1 MAIRLSEVV
10 CAKLKDRWVKLN
22 VNAIQESMKKIFQAT
37 KKKDLNLALM
47 NVRDFYKDNKVL
59 QEEAGFISKL
69 LQLEAS
75 GYVEPPLNLGRMYQ
89 EIVKSM
95 SNREENAP

>member
-1 MAIRLSEVV
+1 MGIKSKEVV
-10 CAKLKDRWVKLN
+10 CAKLKDRWIKLN
-22 VNAIQESMKKIFQAT
+22 LDAIKQSLRNIYETT

-47 NVRDFYKDNKVL
+47 NVRDFYRDDERL

-69 LQLEAS
+69 IQLEAS
-75 GYVEPPLNLGRMYQ
+75 GYIEPPINIGRVYR

-95 SNREENAP
+95 SLEEKNTL